1 MKVAA
6 VDAEAVVGAE
16 QVEFVVTD
24 AGGVAA
30 HELADQIVVPDVAL
44 EVELVLELEFEAAAK
59 FVVEDLA
66 VDAAKEL
73 H

>member
-6 VDAEAVVGAE
+6 VDSEAVVGAE

-30 HELADQIVVPDVAL
+30 HELADQIVVADVAL
-44 EVELVLELEFEAAAK
+44 EVELVFEFEAAAK

>member
-30 HELADQIVVPDVAL
+30 HELADQIVVADVAL
-44 EVELVLELEFEAAAK
+44 EVELVLEFEAAAK
-59 FVVEDLA
+59 FVVGDLA